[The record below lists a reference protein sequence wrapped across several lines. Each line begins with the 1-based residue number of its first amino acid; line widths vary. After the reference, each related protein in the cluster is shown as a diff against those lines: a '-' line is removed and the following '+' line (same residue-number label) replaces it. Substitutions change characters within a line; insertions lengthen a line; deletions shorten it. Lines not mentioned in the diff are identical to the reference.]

1 MAKPN
6 YSSLL
11 SQIAAE
17 SDSDAKQLL
26 IDQCYIFNLEL
37 TTAEKDLF
45 NYIADDYIADNP
57 DNNNVSYI
65 GEYL

>member
-11 SQIAAE
+11 SQIVAE

-37 TTAEKDLF
+37 TTAEKNLF
-45 NYIADDYIADNP
+45 NYVADDYIADNP

>member
-37 TTAEKDLF
+37 TAAEKDLF
-45 NYIADDYIADNP
+45 NYVADDYIIDNP
-57 DNNNVSYI
+57 DNDNVSYI